1 MNSTSQ
7 TLFKTSMFEVPE
19 PPEEF
24 GQDGGKFYRAYD
36 ALAEELDE
44 DMTKSLKEQLDGM
57 LIFAGLFAGVNS
69 AFLAVT
75 LPLLSADPADDTNAL
90 LAQNNAIL
98 MQLLSGRNDSAPLD
112 STLPSKSFAP
122 TGPALSVNILFALS
136 LAFAIISSFL
146 AVLGRQWLVYYR
158 KRSGG
163 GPDRQRWEQLKRFL
177 GAERWG
183 LEFILDDVLPSL
195 LQTGLIIFCVSF
207 AIYLNT
213 LSSTL
218 STAFALPLCLA
229 LASFV
234 GSAICTLWD
243 RIAVSA
249 SWIASITLS
258 WMFREAEVFHFC
270 QVVSP
275 SNWRFGRAP
284 VRSFR
289 FLRFPWLKATTRRFK
304 RPFSWVYGISTQ
316 GFSRFLRTR
325 EGEDKPSLQAI
336 TIQRII
342 RTSEDPASLLHAAA
356 NILAITSTDQLKILW
371 DDETVR
377 QRLVDLPRSSYSTA
391 RQQWGSLQFDYAASA
406 ARLYWCATTH
416 ILIHVQ
422 GPQLD
427 PLEYLR
433 DFGIPI
439 PSDRL
444 AHSSPVM
451 IRASFVYFA
460 LSTFKL
466 FKSKQEGT
474 EFYNSLADYC
484 SALERQDWGL
494 LSLVFWTISRLQRN
508 VTSRSL
514 LRAGLEA
521 IRAAYMGDVDITLLH
536 LNSALAVVLDPGSE
550 ELLKRYG
557 IVTIMLRC
565 VNNLIAAGRSSGRI
579 GPEDQF
585 RVLGGCEAALRT
597 VVPQDESIELV
608 RNIRMAV
615 RATINELLPGVFEYL
630 NIYFEKLVNMDME
643 TVQALHDEDL
653 DVIRTFCP
661 LMRDLWLYS
670 PYCWATSY
678 GSEWHNFTGELRT
691 QRGAARR
698 SFNTFVSKID
708 KVSCRIHGDAA
719 RTRDPEVSWCQW
731 THEPSSICIAAKYF
745 LPSVL
750 FLKSSETFV

>member
-1 MNSTSQ
+1 
-7 TLFKTSMFEVPE
+7 MFEVHE

-36 ALAEELDE
+36 TLAEELDD

-57 LIFAGLFAGVNS
+57 LIFVSWIPFHSYSLFVRLIAVGPLGGSLFAGVNS

-98 MQLLSGRNDSAPLD
+98 MQLLSGRNDSASLD

-122 TGPALSVNILFALS
+122 SGPALSVNILFALS

-183 LEFILDDVLPSL
+183 LEFVLDDVLPSL
-195 LQTGLIIFCVSF
+195 LQAGLIIFCVSF
-207 AIYLNT
+207 VIYLNT

-218 STAFALPLCLA
+218 STAFAVPLCLG
-229 LASFV
+229 LAFFV
-234 GSAICTLWD
+234 GSAM
-243 RIAVSA
+243 IAISA
-249 SWIASITLS
+249 SWVASNTLS
-258 WMFREAEVFHFC
+258 WMGRKVEEFDFSE
-270 QVVSP
+270 VVSR

-284 VRSFR
+284 LRSFR
-289 FLRFPWLKATTRRFK
+289 LLRFRWLKATIRRFK
-304 RPFSWVYGISTQ
+304 RPFSWVYRISTQ
-316 GFSRFLRTR
+316 EFGRFLQAR
-325 EGEDKPSLQAI
+325 EGEDKPSLQVI

-356 NILAITSTDQLKILW
+356 NILAITSTDQLRMLW

-377 QRLVDLPRSSYSTA
+377 DRLVDLRHGSYTA
-391 RQQWGSLQFDYAASA
+391 ALQQRGTHQFDYAASA

-422 GPQLD
+422 DPQSG
-427 PLEYLR
+427 PLEYFR
-433 DFGIPI
+433 DFGIPVKSDGSCFKI
-439 PSDRL
+439 PADRL
-444 AHSSPVM
+444 THSSPVM
-451 IRASFVYFA
+451 VRASFVYFA

-466 FKSKQEGT
+466 FKSKEEGA
-474 EFYNSLADYC
+474 EFYSSLADYC
-484 SALERQDWGL
+484 SASERQDWGL
-494 LSLVFWTISRLQRN
+494 LSLVFWAISRLQRN
-508 VTSRSL
+508 ETSRNFL
-514 LRAGLEA
+514 GAGLEA
-521 IRAAYMGDVDITLLH
+521 IRAAYMGDVDVTLLH
-536 LNSALAVVLDPGSE
+536 LNSVLAVVLDPRSE

-579 GPEDQF
+579 ALEDQF

-597 VVPQDESIELV
+597 GPPQDESRELIRNV
-608 RNIRMAV
+608 RIAV
-615 RATINELLPGVFEYL
+615 RATINELLPVPDKPWSFIPLRVFEYL
-630 NIYFEKLVNMDME
+630 HIYFQKLFDMDME
-643 TVQALHDEDL
+643 TAQALHDENL
-653 DVIRTFCP
+653 DVIRTFSP
-661 LMRDLWLYS
+661 LMQDLWLYS
-670 PYCWATSY
+670 PYCWVTSY
-678 GSEWHNFTGELRT
+678 GSEWDNVTGELRT
-691 QRGAARR
+691 QRDAARQ
-698 SFNTFVSKID
+698 SFNTFVSKVD
-708 KVSCRIHGDAA
+708 K
-719 RTRDPEVSWCQW
+719 
-731 THEPSSICIAAKYF
+731 
-745 LPSVL
+745 
-750 FLKSSETFV
+750 